1 LFQQDD
7 TNPKKNLRKVP
18 STSIYYYFPG
28 ILPIFYRFPGVT
40 ICERMVPTHPTGP
53 PPRRPANGKGCA
65 AASARIASLGNAFL
79 LTGVYC
85 TCSTPIDTILET
97 RFGIF
102 LKLLWV
108 TRYIYIYENMSRYKS
123 IYIYISVCVKLRQ
136 HICVHIC
143 AHIHGAK
150 TAITLHLGVTRSSLG
165 S

>member
-1 LFQQDD
+1 M
-7 TNPKKNLRKVP
+7 P

-28 ILPIFYRFPGVT
+28 ILPIFYRFLGVT

-108 TRYIYIYENMSRYKS
+108 TRYIYIYTKTCPDISRD
-123 IYIYISVCVKLRQ
+123 IYIYLCVCE
-136 HICVHIC
+136 IASTYMC
-143 AHIHGAK
+143 
-150 TAITLHLGVTRSSLG
+150 THLCTHTWSQNSNNSPFG
-165 S
+165 SH